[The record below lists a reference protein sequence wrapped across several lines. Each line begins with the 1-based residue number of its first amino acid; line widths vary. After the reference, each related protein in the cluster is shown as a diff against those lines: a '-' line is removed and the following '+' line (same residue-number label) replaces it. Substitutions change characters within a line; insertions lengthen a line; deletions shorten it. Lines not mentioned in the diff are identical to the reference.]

1 MKIIADDKIPFLR
14 GVLEPFADVVYMPGS
29 KISRADLT
37 DTDGLLIRTR
47 TRCNEA
53 LLHGTSVKFIGT
65 ATIGYDHIDTGYCD
79 ARNIK
84 WINAPGCNSSS
95 VQQYIAAALLKLS
108 VDEGF
113 KLKNKTLGIVG
124 VGNVGSKVEKI
135 AGILGMK
142 VLLND
147 PPRER
152 KEGSDKFVS
161 FEKILR
167 ESDIITLHVPLNR
180 SGDDKTYHLI
190 SGEVFRSMG
199 KKAWLINSS
208 RGEVVDTESIK
219 IALKNGLLAGAI
231 LDVWENE
238 PDIDRELLSAT
249 YISTPHI
256 AGYSTDG
263 KAKGTSMVVNSLCRF
278 FKLPLTDWYPENIPH
293 PGNKEIEIDCS
304 AKSDEEIVGEAVK
317 VTYDIASDHFKLRQ
331 SPDTFEK
338 QRGDY
343 GIRREFQSYRIV
355 TGYCSRELNEKLIR
369 LGFSLASE

>member
-1 MKIIADDKIPFLR
+1 LKIIADDKIPFLR

-47 TRCNEA
+47 TKCNEA

-65 ATIGYDHIDTGYCD
+65 ATIGYDHIDTDYCD

-113 KLKNKTLGIVG
+113 RLKNKTLGIVG

-152 KEGSDKFVS
+152 KEGRDKFVS
-161 FEKILR
+161 FETILR

-180 SGDDKTYHLI
+180 SGDDRTYHLI
-190 SGEVFRSMG
+190 SGDVFRSMG

-219 IALKNGLLAGAI
+219 SALKNGFLAGAI

-249 YISTPHI
+249 HISTPHI

-293 PGNKEIEIDCS
+293 PGNKVIEIDCS
-304 AKSDEEIVGEAVK
+304 GKSDEEIIGEAVK
-317 VTYDIASDHFKLRQ
+317 VTYDIASDHFMLRQ

-355 TGYCSRELNEKLIR
+355 TGNCSRELNEKLIR
-369 LGFSLASE
+369 LGFSLA

>member
-14 GVLEPFADVVYMPGS
+14 GVLEPFAEVVYMPGS
-29 KISRADLT
+29 KISRSDLT

-47 TRCNEA
+47 TKCNEA

-65 ATIGYDHIDTGYCD
+65 ATIGYDHIDTDYCD

-95 VQQYIAAALLKLS
+95 VQQYITAALLKLS

-161 FEKILR
+161 FDTILR

-180 SGDDKTYHLI
+180 SGDDRTYHLI

-219 IALKNGLLAGAI
+219 AALKNGLLAGAI

-238 PDIDRELLSAT
+238 PDIDSELLSAAH
-249 YISTPHI
+249 ISTPHI

-263 KAKGTSMVVNSLCRF
+263 KAKGTSMVVNSLCSF
-278 FKLPLTDWYPENIPH
+278 FKLPLTDWYPGNIPH
-293 PGNKEIEIDCS
+293 PGNKVIEIDCS
-304 AKSDEEIVGEAVK
+304 GKSDEEIIGEAVK
-317 VTYDIASDHFKLRQ
+317 VTYDIASDDTKLRQ

-355 TGYCSRELNEKLIR
+355 TGNCSRELNEKLIR

>member
-47 TRCNEA
+47 TKCNEA

-65 ATIGYDHIDTGYCD
+65 ATIGYDHIDTDYCD

-113 KLKNKTLGIVG
+113 RLKNKTLGIVG

-152 KEGSDKFVS
+152 KEGRDKFVS
-161 FEKILR
+161 FETILR

-180 SGDDKTYHLI
+180 SGDDRTYHLI

-219 IALKNGLLAGAI
+219 SALKNGFLAGAI

-249 YISTPHI
+249 HISTPHI

-293 PGNKEIEIDCS
+293 PGNKVIEIDCS
-304 AKSDEEIVGEAVK
+304 GKSDEEIIGEAVK
-317 VTYDIASDHFKLRQ
+317 VTYDIASDHFMLRQ

-355 TGYCSRELNEKLIR
+355 TGNCSRELNEKLIR
-369 LGFSLASE
+369 LGFSLA

>member
-47 TRCNEA
+47 TKCNEA

-65 ATIGYDHIDTGYCD
+65 ATIGYDHIDTDYCD
-79 ARNIK
+79 ARKIK

-113 KLKNKTLGIVG
+113 RLKNKTLGIVG

-152 KEGSDKFVS
+152 KEGRDKFVS
-161 FEKILR
+161 FETILR

-180 SGDDKTYHLI
+180 SGDDRTYHLI
-190 SGEVFRSMG
+190 SGDVFRSMG

-219 IALKNGLLAGAI
+219 SALKNGFLAGAI

-249 YISTPHI
+249 HISTPHI

-293 PGNKEIEIDCS
+293 PGNNVIEIDC
-304 AKSDEEIVGEAVK
+304 AGKSDEEIIGEAVK

-343 GIRREFQSYRIV
+343 RIRREFQSYRIV
-355 TGYCSRELNEKLIR
+355 TGNCSRELNEKLIR
-369 LGFSLASE
+369 LGFSLA

>member
-47 TRCNEA
+47 TKCNET

-65 ATIGYDHIDTGYCD
+65 ATIGYDHIDTDYCD

-84 WINAPGCNSSS
+84 WVNAPGCNSSS

-113 KLKNKTLGIVG
+113 KLKNRTLGIVG

-152 KEGSDKFVS
+152 KEGSNKFVS
-161 FEKILR
+161 FETILR

-180 SGDDKTYHLI
+180 SGDDRTHHLI
-190 SGEVFRSMG
+190 AGEVFRSMG

-219 IALKNGLLAGAI
+219 AALKNGLLA
-231 LDVWENE
+231 ENE
-238 PDIDRELLSAT
+238 PDIDRELLSAAH
-249 YISTPHI
+249 ISTPHI

-263 KAKGTSMVVNSLCRF
+263 KAKGTSMVVNSLCSF

-293 PGNKEIEIDCS
+293 PGNKLIEIDCS
-304 AKSDEEIVGEAVK
+304 GKSDEEIIGEAVK
-317 VTYDIASDHFKLRQ
+317 VTYDIASDDFKLRQ
-331 SPDTFEK
+331 SPETFEK
-338 QRGDY
+338 HRGDY
-343 GIRREFQSYRIV
+343 GIRREFQSYRIA
-355 TGYCSRELNEKLIR
+355 TGNCSRELNEKLIR
-369 LGFSLASE
+369 LGFSPV

>member
-47 TRCNEA
+47 TKCNEA

-65 ATIGYDHIDTGYCD
+65 ATIGYDHIDTDYCD

-113 KLKNKTLGIVG
+113 RLKNKTLGIVG

-152 KEGSDKFVS
+152 KEGRDKFVS
-161 FEKILR
+161 FETILR

-180 SGDDKTYHLI
+180 SGDDRTYHLI
-190 SGEVFRSMG
+190 SGDVFRSMG

-219 IALKNGLLAGAI
+219 SALKNGFLAGAI

-249 YISTPHI
+249 HISTPHI

-293 PGNKEIEIDCS
+293 PGNKVIEIDCS
-304 AKSDEEIVGEAVK
+304 GKSDEEIIGEAVK
-317 VTYDIASDHFKLRQ
+317 VTYDIASDHFMLRQ

-355 TGYCSRELNEKLIR
+355 TGNCSRELNEKLIR
-369 LGFSLASE
+369 LGFSPV